1 MLKDLNK
8 HIPREFRGTLS
19 GVKSYASSYLDI
31 YTARRNIAFN
41 KNINSLEKRNK
52 LVLLN
57 NKLEHL
63 TLILFTYA
71 LYLKFIR
78 GDECIKESVTIFD
91 SLKIKKVF
99 IGTMELSKESKYYN
113 MGEKL
118 ALEMRKLIDNEFLDK
133 MFSDRVKFYEIAE
146 WFKKTQDVEI

>member
-8 HIPREFRGTLS
+8 HIPREFKGTLS

-31 YTARRNIAFN
+31 YTCRRNIAFN
-41 KNINSLEKRNK
+41 KKINSLERRNK
-52 LVLLN
+52 LALLN
-57 NKLEHL
+57 NKLEQL

-78 GDECIKESVTIFD
+78 GDECIKESVKIFD

-113 MGEKL
+113 IGEEL
-118 ALEMRKLIDNEFLDK
+118 ALEMRKIIGNDFLDK
-133 MFSDRVKFYEIAE
+133 MFRDRVNFYEIAE
-146 WFKKTQDVEI
+146 WFKKTQNVDI

>member
-8 HIPREFRGTLS
+8 HIPREFKGNLS

-31 YTARRNIAFN
+31 YTARRNIAFS
-41 KNINSLEKRNK
+41 KEISAAERKNK
-52 LVLLN
+52 LLALN
-57 NKLEHL
+57 NKLEQL

-78 GDECIKESVTIFD
+78 GDESIKDSVRIFD

-99 IGTMELSKESKYYN
+99 IGTMELSKESRYYN
-113 MGEKL
+113 MGAGL
-118 ALEMRKLIDNEFLDK
+118 ALEMRKIISNDFLDK
-133 MFSDRVKFYEIAE
+133 MFTDRVKFYEIAE
-146 WFKKTQDVEI
+146 WFKKTHDVDI